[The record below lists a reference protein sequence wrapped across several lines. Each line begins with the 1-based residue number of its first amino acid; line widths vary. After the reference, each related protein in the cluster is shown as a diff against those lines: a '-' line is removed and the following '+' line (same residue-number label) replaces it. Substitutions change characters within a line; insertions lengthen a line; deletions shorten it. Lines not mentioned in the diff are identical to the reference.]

1 MRALYISGGN
11 RVPGRAKSMRIPEL
25 TPVGAVL
32 QAKDRNFLINDRS
45 RGGGHAKMSRR
56 AETALFPIKGD
67 LPFVYRD

>member
-1 MRALYISGGN
+1 
-11 RVPGRAKSMRIPEL
+11 MRIPEL
-25 TPVGAVL
+25 TPGGAAVL